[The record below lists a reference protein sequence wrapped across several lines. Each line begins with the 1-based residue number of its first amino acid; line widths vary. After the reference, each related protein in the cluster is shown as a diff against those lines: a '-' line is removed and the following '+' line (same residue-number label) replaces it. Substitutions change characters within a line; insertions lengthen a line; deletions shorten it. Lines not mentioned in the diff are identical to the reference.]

1 MRPFISRSCSREDDR
16 LTGSAPGSC
25 SQRVDE
31 TVYLS
36 VLFSRRRPFDGPRFT
51 ACLVPSAT
59 TRPSSL
65 YCLVLEKT
73 IDWHASVGFELGN
86 LESARR
92 ECSRILPEL
101 FPWELPLPWA
111 PFKVRNPTAICPE
124 RGDLARGSA
133 CAKDADTSTS
143 RGAGTSA
150 IARTR
155 NACVRSAAGR
165 RLAAR
170 LSVAETSASKPS
182 MPRPRR
188 SAASEPKSR
197 PRPLRTRT
205 LRPRV
210 VTQQKI
216 FSSPILRSARLLRT
230 PRDLAPQPGSLLLRH
245 LLPGRSQRPGPG
257 T

>member
-1 MRPFISRSCSREDDR
+1 MIVRRAALHCMSCSQRDDETVFSLLSCSREDDR
-16 LTGSAPGSC
+16 LAC
-25 SQRVDE
+25 KRLFRV
-31 TVYLS
+31 
-36 VLFSRRRPFDGPRFT
+36 
-51 ACLVPSAT
+51 
-59 TRPSSL
+59 SS
-65 YCLVLEKT
+65 
-73 IDWHASVGFELGN
+73 

-111 PFKVRNPTAICPE
+111 PFTVRNATAVCPE

-133 CAKDADTSTS
+133 CAKDADASTC

-170 LSVAETSASKPS
+170 PNVVRTSASKPS

-188 SAASEPKSR
+188 SAGSEPKSR
-197 PRPLRTRT
+197 PRPLRTRK

-210 VTQQKI
+210 VTQQEI
-216 FSSPILRSARLLRT
+216 FPSPLLRSARLLRT
-230 PRDLAPQPGSLLLRH
+230 PGDLAAQPGSLLLHR
-245 LLPGRSQRPGPG
+245 LPPGHSQRPGPG